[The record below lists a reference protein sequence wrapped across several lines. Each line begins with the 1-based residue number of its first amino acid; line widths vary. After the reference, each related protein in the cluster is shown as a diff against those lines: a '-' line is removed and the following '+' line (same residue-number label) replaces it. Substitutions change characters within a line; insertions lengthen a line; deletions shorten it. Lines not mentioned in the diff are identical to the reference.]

1 MKKKFHNIML
11 LSFILFFGIRLYAQN
26 YADSEYYLIDS
37 LNINNLS
44 SYEKKLIDS
53 SLQVFHRTKIDT
65 VKAKTIN
72 SLVAYL
78 PNEKNWS
85 QYNYWLTEFTNEKL
99 KDSQLVDKERKLLT
113 NIQALTLNNKGYRL
127 RGKSKYNEA
136 LEVYLKSLMILED
149 IGDKSG
155 QGNVLNNIGAVYK
168 NLGNIPEALV
178 YHQKSLLIKRET
190 KNKKGEAYSIN
201 NIAIIYRNL
210 GDINK
215 ALEYYL
221 LSLSILEGVG
231 DKKGV
236 AVVLNNVATI
246 YKNQGNKS
254 KAKEYFEKSL
264 GMHKEANNKR
274 SMAITLNHLA
284 AIYDEGG
291 DKNKSKTYYKES
303 LRLNKEIGD
312 RSSEASTLTSL
323 GMFYLRNK
331 EPEKGFDLLQKSLTI
346 FKSINNPSGE
356 ISCLNNIAKY
366 YLDQNNILDAKKNV
380 LESLKLAQKI
390 GFPSDIKSAAEIL
403 TIIYEKERNWNQA
416 YAMQKLYIK
425 MQDSINSKS
434 IQESILKQQAKYDIN
449 KKEQEIKVLFV
460 QNESLKK
467 DKEIQ
472 ILQINKSRLTITLI
486 SIALLVTL
494 LFIAF
499 NVKWNKKKKK
509 IYKLLKKQKEEISL
523 KNDEKTAMLKE
534 IHHRVKNNLQIV
546 NSLLKFQSRE
556 IKDKNVVAIF
566 EKAQKRVV
574 SMALLHEKMYNS
586 EDLKHID
593 VKEYVS
599 LLISDLVN
607 TYSIGKKINLDIVV
621 DNVHIGMRTL
631 VPLGLIINEII
642 TNSFKHAFIDTLE
655 GTITVNIK
663 QLKNRSYEMLIGDDG
678 IGFTDKLKPS
688 KTGTKLINAFIKQL
702 NGTIE
707 LLNQQGT
714 MYKIIFEKIDS

>member
-1 MKKKFHNIML
+1 MKKKFYNIIL
-11 LSFILFFGIRLYAQN
+11 LSFTLLFGAQLYSQN
-26 YADSEYYLIDS
+26 YADKQYYLIDS
-37 LNINNLS
+37 LNINELS
-44 SYEKKLIDS
+44 YYEKKLIDS
-53 SLQVFHRTKIDT
+53 SLQVFHATKIDT
-65 VKAKTIN
+65 IKAKTIN

-85 QYNYWLTEFTNEKL
+85 QYNNWLTVFTNEKL

-113 NIQALTLNNKGYRL
+113 NVQALTLNNEGFRL

-136 LEVYLKSLMILED
+136 LEVYLKSLMILEG

-168 NLGNIPEALV
+168 NLGNIPEALA

-221 LSLSILEGVG
+221 LSLSILEEVE
-231 DKKGV
+231 DKKGI

-246 YKNQGNKS
+246 YRNQGNKL

-284 AIYDEGG
+284 VIYDKEG
-291 DKNKSKTYYKES
+291 DKIKGIAYYKES
-303 LRLNKEIGD
+303 LRLNNEIGD
-312 RSSEASTLTSL
+312 RSGVASTLISL
-323 GMFYLRNK
+323 GEFYIRNK
-331 EPEKGFDLLQKSLTI
+331 EPERGFGLLQESLVI
-346 FKSINNPSGE
+346 SKSINDRSGE

-366 YLDQNNILDAKKNV
+366 YLDQNNILAAKKSV
-380 LESLKLAQKI
+380 LESLKLAQEI
-390 GFPSDIKSAAEIL
+390 GFPSDVKSAAEIL
-403 TIIYEKERNWNQA
+403 TIIYEKEQNWSQA
-416 YAMQKLYIK
+416 YALQKLYVK

-449 KKEQEIKVLFV
+449 KKEQEIKVLSV

-472 ILQINKSRLTITLI
+472 NLRINKNRLTIILI
-486 SIALLVTL
+486 SIALLATL

-499 NVKWNKKKKK
+499 NLKWNKKKKK

-556 IKDKNVVAIF
+556 IKDENVVAIF

-574 SMALLHEKMYNS
+574 SMAMLHEKMYNS
-586 EDLKHID
+586 DDLKHID
-593 VKEYVS
+593 VKEYIS
-599 LLISDLVN
+599 LLVADLID
-607 TYSIGKKINLDIVV
+607 TYSVGKKIKQNIQVE
-621 DNVHIGMRTL
+621 NVHFEMRTL

-642 TNSFKHAFIDTLE
+642 TNSFKHAFIDILE
-655 GTITVNIK
+655 GEIKIHIK
-663 QLKNRSYEMLIGDDG
+663 QVKNKTYEMVIGDDG
-678 IGFTDKLKPS
+678 TGYSDIEHSGIGN
-688 KTGTKLINAFIKQL
+688 KLIRIFVKQL
-702 NGTIE
+702 NGTIA
-707 LLNQQGT
+707 LLKQSGT
-714 MYKIIFEKIDS
+714 FYKIVFEEID

>member
-1 MKKKFHNIML
+1 MNKSFHNNIL
-11 LSFILFFGIRLYAQN
+11 IGFILLFGVQLYAQK
-26 YADSEYYLIDS
+26 YADSEYYLVDS
-37 LNINNLS
+37 LNINDLS

-53 SLQVFHRTKIDT
+53 SLQVFHATKIDT
-65 VKAKTIN
+65 IKATTIN

-85 QYNYWLTEFTNEKL
+85 QYNNWLTEFTNEKL
-99 KDSQLVDKERKLLT
+99 KDSQLVDKERKLLI
-113 NIQALTLNNKGYRL
+113 NVQALTLNNEGYRL
-127 RGKSKYNEA
+127 RGKSRYNEA
-136 LEVYLKSLMILED
+136 LKVYLKSLAVLEE
-149 IGDKSG
+149 INDKDG

-168 NLGNIPEALV
+168 NLGNIPEALA
-178 YHQKSLLIKRET
+178 YHQKSLTIKKET
-190 KNKKGEAYSIN
+190 KNKKGEAYTIN

-221 LSLSILEGVG
+221 SSLNILEEVE
-231 DKKGV
+231 DKKGI

-246 YKNQGNKS
+246 YRNQENKS

-264 GMHKEANNKR
+264 GMHKEANDKR

-284 AIYDEGG
+284 VIYDKEG
-291 DKNKSKTYYKES
+291 DKNKSKTYYTES

-312 RSSEASTLTSL
+312 RSSEASTLTGL
-323 GMFYLRNK
+323 GKFYIRNK
-331 EPEKGFDLLQKSLTI
+331 ESEKGFVLLQESLAI
-346 FKSINNPSGE
+346 FKSINDPSGE
-356 ISCLNNIAKY
+356 IICLNNIAKY
-366 YLDQNNILDAKKNV
+366 YLDQNNILAAKKSV
-380 LESLKLAQKI
+380 LESLKLAQEI

-403 TIIYEKERNWNQA
+403 TIIYEKERNWSQA
-416 YAMQKLYIK
+416 YAMQKLYVK

-449 KKEQEIKVLFV
+449 KKEQEIKVLSI

-472 ILQINKSRLTITLI
+472 DLRINKNRLTIILI
-486 SIALLVTL
+486 SIALLATL

-499 NVKWNKKKKK
+499 NLKWNKKKKK
-509 IYKLLKKQKEEISL
+509 IYKLLKKQKEAISL

-534 IHHRVKNNLQIV
+534 IHHRVKNNLQVV

-574 SMALLHEKMYNS
+574 SMAMLHEKMYNS
-586 EDLKHID
+586 EDLKHVD
-593 VKEYVS
+593 FKEYIS
-599 LLISDLVN
+599 LLMADLIE
-607 TYSIGKKINLDIVV
+607 TYSVGKKIRLNLEVED
-621 DNVHIGMRTL
+621 VHFEMRTL

-642 TNSFKHAFIDTLE
+642 TNSFKHAFIDILE
-655 GTITVNIK
+655 GEIKIHIK
-663 QLKNRSYEMLIGDDG
+663 QLKNKTYEMNIGDDG
-678 IGFTDKLKPS
+678 IGSANSENP
-688 KTGTKLINAFIKQL
+688 GIGNKLIHIFVKQL

-707 LLNQQGT
+707 LLKQSGT
-714 MYKIIFEKIDS
+714 VYKIIFEEID

>member
-1 MKKKFHNIML
+1 MKKKFHNNIL
-11 LSFILFFGIRLYAQN
+11 LGFILLFWGQLYAQN
-26 YADSEYYLIDS
+26 YADSKYYLIDS
-37 LNINNLS
+37 LKINVLS
-44 SYEKKLIDS
+44 TSEKKLIDS
-53 SLQVFHRTKIDT
+53 SLQVFHTTKIDT
-65 VKAKTIN
+65 IKAITIN

-78 PNEKNWS
+78 PNEEIWS
-85 QYNYWLTEFTNEKL
+85 QYNNWLTEFTSKKL
-99 KDSQLVDKERKLLT
+99 KNSQLTDKERKLLT
-113 NIQALTLNNKGYRL
+113 NIQALTLNNEGYRL

-136 LEVYLKSLMILED
+136 LEVYLKSLVILEG

-155 QGNVLNNIGAVYK
+155 QGNVLNNIGAVYN

-178 YHQKSLLIKRET
+178 YHQKSLLLKRET

-201 NIAIIYRNL
+201 NIAIIYRSL

-221 LSLSILEGVG
+221 LSLNILEEVE
-231 DKKGV
+231 DKKGI

-246 YKNQGNKS
+246 YRNQGNKL

-264 GMHKEANNKR
+264 GMHKEAKNKR
-274 SMAITLNHLA
+274 SMAITLSHLA
-284 AIYDEGG
+284 VIYDKEG
-291 DKNKSKTYYKES
+291 DKNKSKTYYIES

-312 RSSEASTLTSL
+312 RSGEAGTLSSL
-323 GMFYLRNK
+323 GKFYIRNK
-331 EPEKGFDLLQKSLTI
+331 ESEKGFGLLQESLEM
-346 FKSINNPSGE
+346 FNAINDRSGE

-366 YLDQNNILDAKKNV
+366 YLDQNNLLEAKKSA
-380 LESLKLAQKI
+380 LKSLKRAKEI
-390 GFPSDIKSAAEIL
+390 GFPSEIKAAAEIL
-403 TIIYEKERNWNQA
+403 TTIYEKEGNWSQA
-416 YAMQKLYIK
+416 YTMQKLYVK

-434 IQESILKQQAKYDIN
+434 LQESILKQQTKYDVN
-449 KKEQEIKVLFV
+449 KKEQEIKVLSV
-460 QNESLKK
+460 KNESLKK
-467 DKEIQ
+467 DREIQ
-472 ILQINKSRLTITLI
+472 TLRNNKNRLAILLI

-499 NVKWNKKKKK
+499 NAKWNEKKKK
-509 IYKLLKKQKEEISL
+509 IYILLKKQKEEISL

-593 VKEYVS
+593 VKEYIS
-599 LLISDLVN
+599 LLIFDLVS
-607 TYSIGKKINLDIVV
+607 TYSIGKKISLDIVV

-655 GTITVNIK
+655 GTIKVHIRE
-663 QLKNRSYEMLIGDDG
+663 LKSGSYEMYIGDNG

-702 NGTIE
+702 NGTTE

-714 MYKIIFEKIDS
+714 MYKIIFEKID

>member
-1 MKKKFHNIML
+1 MKKKFHNIIL
-11 LSFILFFGIRLYAQN
+11 LSFTLLFWMQLYSQN
-26 YADSEYYLIDS
+26 YADKEYYLIDS
-37 LNINNLS
+37 LNINKLS

-65 VKAKTIN
+65 IKAKTIN

-85 QYNYWLTEFTNEKL
+85 QYNNWLTVFTNEKL

-113 NIQALTLNNKGYRL
+113 NVQALTLNNEGYRL

-136 LEVYLKSLMILED
+136 LEVYLKSLMILEG
-149 IGDKSG
+149 IGDKGG

-168 NLGNIPEALV
+168 DLDNIPEALV
-178 YHQKSLLIKRET
+178 YHQKSLTIKRET
-190 KNKKGEAYSIN
+190 KNKKGEAYTIN
-201 NIAIIYRNL
+201 NIAIIYRSL

-221 LSLSILEGVG
+221 LSLNILEKVE
-231 DKKGV
+231 DKKGI
-236 AVVLNNVATI
+236 AIVLNNVATI
-246 YKNQGNKS
+246 YRNQGNKS

-264 GMHKEANNKR
+264 GMHREANNKR
-274 SMAITLNHLA
+274 SIAITLNHLA
-284 AIYDEGG
+284 AIYDKEG
-291 DKNKSKTYYKES
+291 DKSKTKRYYNES

-312 RSSEASTLTSL
+312 KSGEASTLIGL
-323 GMFYLRNK
+323 GRFYIRNK
-331 EPEKGFDLLQKSLTI
+331 DSEKGFRLLQKSLVI
-346 FKSINNPSGE
+346 SKAINDRSGE

-366 YLDQNNILDAKKNV
+366 YLDQNNMLAAKKSV

-403 TIIYEKERNWNQA
+403 TIIYEKERNWSQA
-416 YAMQKLYIK
+416 HAMQKLYIK

-449 KKEQEIKVLFV
+449 KKEQEIKVLSV

-472 ILQINKSRLTITLI
+472 DLRINKNRLTIIFI
-486 SIALLVTL
+486 SIALLATL

-499 NVKWNKKKKK
+499 NLKWNKKKKK
-509 IYKLLKKQKEEISL
+509 IYKLLKKQKEAISL

-534 IHHRVKNNLQIV
+534 IHHRVKNNLQVV

-574 SMALLHEKMYNS
+574 SMAMLHEKMYNS
-586 EDLKHID
+586 EDLKHVD
-593 VKEYVS
+593 FKEYIS
-599 LLISDLVN
+599 LLMADLIE
-607 TYSIGKKINLDIVV
+607 TYSVGKKIRLNLEVED
-621 DNVHIGMRTL
+621 VHFEMRTL

-642 TNSFKHAFIDTLE
+642 TNSFKHAFIDILE
-655 GTITVNIK
+655 GEIKIHIK
-663 QLKNRSYEMLIGDDG
+663 QLKNKTYEMNIGDDG
-678 IGFTDKLKPS
+678 RGSANSEDSGIGN
-688 KTGTKLINAFIKQL
+688 KLIHIFVKQL

-707 LLNQQGT
+707 LLKQSGT
-714 MYKIIFEKIDS
+714 VYKIIFEEID